1 MQWILEWQWLG
12 MRRSTIG
19 SEFGIICMLK
29 KSFAARKAPKL
40 RSVVAQMPTDNYLNL
55 SWIQRLYLC
64 RQCEMNA
71 TDNEDEEGKD
81 TEEID
86 EKESH
91 NRVMDAVGCWYIK
104 EEDDKKAV
112 VCQCLFVC
120 YVVL

>member
-12 MRRSTIG
+12 MRRSTIC
-19 SEFGIICMLK
+19 SEFGTMLK
-29 KSFAARKAPKL
+29 KLFAARKAHKL

-104 EEDDKKAV
+104 EEDDKKADNV
-112 VCQCLFVC
+112 MLCVNVCFDF
-120 YVVL
+120 